1 MLEPHIIAEA
11 REFAASGRWLNPD
24 YPGSAHVQELSQRLG
39 SPSDYAQ
46 FRQSPS
52 GAYLVDIIEAYEMAL
67 NDDWLPDQVVGL
79 SLEKASEFI
88 QAVAD
93 ELAQN
98 STVEA
103 VVKLRKHYLLLRADV
118 I

>member
-11 REFAASGRWLNPD
+11 REFAESHRCLNPD

-39 SPSDYAQ
+39 SPSDYAK
-46 FRQSPS
+46 FRQSPH
-52 GAYLVDIIEAYEMAL
+52 GAYLVDIIEAYETAL
-67 NDDWLPDQVVGL
+67 NDDWLPNQVVGL
-79 SLEKASEFI
+79 SLEKAREFI

-103 VVKLRKHYLLLRADV
+103 IVKLRKHYLLLSAN
-118 I
+118 II

>member
-11 REFAASGRWLNPD
+11 REFAASHRWLNPD
-24 YPGSAHVQELSQRLG
+24 YPGSAHVQELSQRLN
-39 SPSDYAQ
+39 SPSDYAK
-46 FRQSPS
+46 FRQSPH
-52 GAYLVDIIEAYEMAL
+52 GAYLIDIVEAYETAL
-67 NDDWLPDQVVGL
+67 NDDWLPDQVIGL
-79 SLEKASEFI
+79 SLEKAREFI
-88 QAVAD
+88 QAVVD

-103 VVKLRKHYLLLRADV
+103 IVKLRKHYLLLSAIV